1 MHLAAA
7 LPAPLAGP
15 RGRVSPPAAHAG
27 APEARMTLGLRR
39 GEEAA
44 LAEIHREYGG
54 AVLRYLRRALGDAGA
69 AEDVHQ
75 EVFLEVWRRGRS
87 YDPGRASLGTWI
99 MLIARS
105 RAVDHLRK
113 RVPEPL
119 DPHDPEA
126 PGAAAEDPGA
136 FPDALI
142 ERWRM
147 AYLLGRLPEEE
158 ERVLRMRFH
167 EGLSQ
172 SEIAART
179 GIPLGTIKTQMVRAL
194 GRMRDMVEAEEGR
207 G

>member
-1 MHLAAA
+1 MQLAVAP
-7 LPAPLAGP
+7 PAPLAGP
-15 RGRVSPPAAHAG
+15 RRRVSRPAIRAG
-27 APEARMTLGLRR
+27 APEARMARGLRR
-39 GEEAA
+39 GEEDA
-44 LAEIHREYGG
+44 LAAIHREYGG
-54 AVLRYLRRALGDAGA
+54 AVLRYLRRALGDPGA

-105 RAVDHLRK
+105 RAIDHLRR

-119 DPHDPEA
+119 DPHDPGA
-126 PGAAAEDPGA
+126 PGAGAEDPEA

-147 AYLLGRLPEEE
+147 AYLLGRLPDEE

-194 GRMRDMVEAEEGR
+194 GRLRDMVEAEEGR